1 MSLHYLAIKQYS
13 EPDSQLVRHT
23 YVRHIAAAKQDIVPC
38 IADIEANSSSLRLKL
53 NADKSELIVLGTRQ
67 QLSKI
72 STSERDLQL
81 PGGVLRS
88 TSSVKNLGVY
98 LDTTMTQECQAVKC
112 ASSCY
117 HQLRAIRQMRRFVDD
132 NALRALVHSLVTTT
146 VTVC

>member
-1 MSLHYLAIKQYS
+1 VSLHYLAIKQYS

-98 LDTTMTQECQAVKC
+98 LDTTMTQDDPGMPGCQVRQFVLPPA
-112 ASSCY
+112 AS
-117 HQLRAIRQMRRFVDD
+117 HPADETIRR
-132 NALRALVHSLVTTT
+132 
-146 VTVC
+146 